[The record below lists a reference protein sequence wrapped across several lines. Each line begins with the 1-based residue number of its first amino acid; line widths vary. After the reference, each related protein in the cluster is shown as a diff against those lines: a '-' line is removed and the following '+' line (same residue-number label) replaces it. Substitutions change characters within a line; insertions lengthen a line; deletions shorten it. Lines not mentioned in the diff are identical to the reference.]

1 MKIAYI
7 STYLPKECGIA
18 TFTSD
23 LLHAVALHNQDL
35 TQHVIAVADRDY
47 LYPSEV
53 VFTIDQY
60 HQLSYIEAA
69 NYIND
74 NGYDCVV
81 LEHEYGIFGGNS
93 GMYILSLIN
102 ALHIPLLVNFHTI
115 LEKPNVDEKAILIEL
130 VKRASIVVV
139 MSNYAI
145 TLLKS
150 VYRVNT
156 AKVRLIHHGVPE
168 FRLSQEEAKA
178 QIGLSGK
185 KILLT
190 FGFIG
195 RNKGIETVIESLA
208 EVVKNE
214 PDLLYLI
221 VGKTHPNVLA
231 HSGEEYRDY
240 LKSLIDT
247 YKLGEHVQFVN
258 SFVSQSD
265 LVTYLSACDVYV
277 TPYVNEAQITSGTLS
292 YAIGAGAAVVS
303 TPYWHAKELLADG
316 RGVLVEFK
324 NPAQMARTLTAL
336 FSNQEYRMTLRDNA
350 RNFGKEMTWRN
361 IGLRYTR
368 LLDKVVPSQD
378 GFKENVTFS
387 KDEMPKFSWKHI
399 DRLTNQVGILQHATY
414 SLPNY
419 KEGYCLDD
427 NARALLVTLLAQR
440 DFSDKKLDRRIST
453 YLSYIYYHQRQD
465 GLFHNFMSFQHN
477 FLDEVGS
484 EDSFGRTIWALGVL
498 LRETKLTSYY
508 QLGHEL
514 FFRSVPNFR
523 QLRSNRAIAYT
534 ILGIAEYL
542 HHQSNDEVM
551 IELMRELVSKLIRE
565 YEASSDDN
573 WQWFEAVLAYDNAI
587 LPYALLTA
595 YPFLN
600 DEAVKQLGLS
610 TLTFLESIT
619 VQNGALSLVGNQD
632 WAKQG
637 KHISKFGQ
645 QPLDVTAMV
654 FMYREAFRLTNK
666 KVYFARMIASF
677 RWFLGENDLKL
688 GLYDEETKG
697 CCDGL
702 ESYGINR
709 NQGAESTLCFYLA
722 YIIVYGA
729 FIDSAQDSK

>member
-1 MKIAYI
+1 MRYRN
-7 STYLPKECGIA
+7 
-18 TFTSD
+18 
-23 LLHAVALHNQDL
+23 LHFGSAAAVALHNQDL

-93 GMYILSLIN
+93 G
-102 ALHIPLLVNFHTI
+102 
-115 LEKPNVDEKAILIEL
+115 
-130 VKRASIVVV
+130 
-139 MSNYAI
+139 
-145 TLLKS
+145 
-150 VYRVNT
+150 
-156 AKVRLIHHGVPE
+156 
-168 FRLSQEEAKA
+168 
-178 QIGLSGK
+178 
-185 KILLT
+185 
-190 FGFIG
+190 

-208 EVVKNE
+208 EVVKDE
-214 PDLLYLI
+214 PDLLFLI

-303 TPYWHAKELLADG
+303 TPYG
-316 RGVLVEFK
+316 
-324 NPAQMARTLTAL
+324 
-336 FSNQEYRMTLRDNA
+336 
-350 RNFGKEMTWRN
+350 
-361 IGLRYTR
+361 
-368 LLDKVVPSQD
+368 
-378 GFKENVTFS
+378 
-387 KDEMPKFSWKHI
+387 MPKSCW
-399 DRLTNQVGILQHATY
+399 LMAVA
-414 SLPNY
+414 
-419 KEGYCLDD
+419 
-427 NARALLVTLLAQR
+427 
-440 DFSDKKLDRRIST
+440 
-453 YLSYIYYHQRQD
+453 
-465 GLFHNFMSFQHN
+465 
-477 FLDEVGS
+477 
-484 EDSFGRTIWALGVL
+484 
-498 LRETKLTSYY
+498 
-508 QLGHEL
+508 
-514 FFRSVPNFR
+514 SVPNFR

-551 IELMRELVSKLIRE
+551 IELMRE
-565 YEASSDDN
+565 
-573 WQWFEAVLAYDNAI
+573 
-587 LPYALLTA
+587 T
-595 YPFLN
+595 
-600 DEAVKQLGLS
+600 
-610 TLTFLESIT
+610 
-619 VQNGALSLVGNQD
+619 
-632 WAKQG
+632 
-637 KHISKFGQ
+637 
-645 QPLDVTAMV
+645 
-654 FMYREAFRLTNK
+654 
-666 KVYFARMIASF
+666 
-677 RWFLGENDLKL
+677 GENDLKL

-729 FIDSAQDSK
+729 FIDSAQDSKIASSKSSRLIVA